1 MLQCVEWTWVQWWFD
16 FGSKKAFF
24 CDSCGKGATPFLILP
39 ATNCS
44 ILLVTLWKAELVCD
58 HDSVLLLLDIWSVFW
73 EKTVVTDCCPYS
85 VLGWNS
91 QVRTGLLLT
100 RYFEFLFLNN
110 NNSRGANMKIPGLV
124 NVYSTVYCR
133 SRRLYFIVIWA
144 SKYLFLKENSLN
156 NVFKQK
162 KSLLFIG

>member
-1 MLQCVEWTWVQWWFD
+1 MLNEHEFNSSLTLVAKRHFFVIPVEKEQRHF
-16 FGSKKAFF
+16 S
-24 CDSCGKGATPFLILP
+24 ILP

-73 EKTVVTDCCPYS
+73 ERTVVIDCCPYS

-124 NVYSTVYCR
+124 TVYSTVYCR

-162 KSLLFIG
+162 KVYCLLASNS